1 MLTYKAMYKFLDQE
15 VHAEVLDF
23 PGTITSGATLEEAR
37 RLLASAL
44 VDMAETNLLRGEPL
58 PQPDPSCTDPEADLE
73 EPIHLLLTAAS
84 HVRIVPRVSAP
95 GNGGTCSDT

>member
-1 MLTYKAMYKFLDQE
+1 MITYKAMYKFVDDG

-23 PGTITSGATLEEAR
+23 PGVITFGPGLEEAR

-44 VDMAETNLLRGEPL
+44 VDMAETNLLVGEPL
-58 PQPDPSCTDPEADLE
+58 PRPDPGLTDPDSDME

-84 HVRIVPRVSAP
+84 RVEFVPRSAA
-95 GNGGTCSDT
+95 S